1 MSLPVAL
8 TQDAKSA
15 ATVRLGTVQIFF
27 SYESCVGFRDS
38 RGPAMLNPACVG
50 LSVTTSK
57 HISGFGLKGSPVAD
71 SEAAFGLAL
80 SRAVGGACMVM
91 GWNAEDNVRP
101 APTGLRGEILAH
113 PPADFPRPLPLVTL
127 QRADPATWDGGAV
140 KGWRDRMGGILIRHD
155 DGAETYLQPGDDAND
170 LADTLDSPKIT
181 ADNIGA
187 LLCDMLE
194 GVDS

>member
-1 MSLPVAL
+1 MSNDLPNVDQVAEL
-8 TQDAKSA
+8 
-15 ATVRLGTVQIFF
+15 
-27 SYESCVGFRDS
+27 
-38 RGPAMLNPACVG
+38 
-50 LSVTTSK
+50 
-57 HISGFGLKGSPVAD
+57 
-71 SEAAFGLAL
+71 LA
-80 SRAVGGACMVM
+80 
-91 GWNAEDNVRP
+91 
-101 APTGLRGEILAH
+101 RGEILAH
-113 PPADFPRPLPLVTL
+113 PPADGPPINRDLRPEPLPLVTL